1 MGPCASASQSVDC
14 PFWSSSLLEEFV
26 RGAQVRI
33 ISCCFMLL
41 AAVCLTLAVLGATV
55 VVSLTIKPFQKLCR
69 A

>member
-1 MGPCASASQSVDC
+1 M
-14 PFWSSSLLEEFV
+14 LEEFV
-26 RGAQVRI
+26 WGAQVWI
-33 ISCCFMLL
+33 ISCFMLL

>member
-1 MGPCASASQSVDC
+1 MGYTGADC
-14 PFWSSSLLEEFV
+14 D
-26 RGAQVRI
+26 A
-33 ISCCFMLL
+33 L

>member
-1 MGPCASASQSVDC
+1 M
-14 PFWSSSLLEEFV
+14 
-26 RGAQVRI
+26 RI

>member
-1 MGPCASASQSVDC
+1 MGCT
-14 PFWSSSLLEEFV
+14 
-26 RGAQVRI
+26 GADHQLV
-33 ISCCFMLL
+33 MLL

>member
-1 MGPCASASQSVDC
+1 MPYMWALVQLV
-14 PFWSSSLLEEFV
+14 
-26 RGAQVRI
+26 
-33 ISCCFMLL
+33 MLL

>member
-1 MGPCASASQSVDC
+1 MCERQPIGGLSFLVVVLDDC
-14 PFWSSSLLEEFV
+14 EEFV
-26 RGAQVRI
+26 WGAQVRI